1 MDEVYEQ
8 VQMQEQRVASLE
20 RQCVQIAGER
30 QVRLNSIS

>member
-20 RQCVQIAGER
+20 RQSVQIAGES
-30 QVRLNSIS
+30 LD